1 MEERYREVLNVYRNP
16 TKTKIIT
23 LLVNNKKMTVTGM
36 AKYIKTTRS
45 NLYQIMSEL
54 VSLGM
59 VNEPEIRPK
68 KNYVE
73 KYYSLNE
80 DYFAF
85 HDEKID
91 DEIMGLPEEQFR
103 ETLASFL
110 MAQSLNLGIMA
121 SAVENMSEQDIGKI
135 RNDRQLNI
143 MSFGTVSRRGASSI
157 SAALTEELKKTI
169 DDSGNDRVFLFL
181 MLPTTLIA
189 GRK

>member
-23 LLVNNKKMTVTGM
+23 LLINNKKMTVTGM

-54 VSLGM
+54 VSIGM
-59 VNEPEIRPK
+59 VNDPEIRPK

-91 DEIMGLPEEQFR
+91 DEIMGLPDDQYR
-103 ETLASFL
+103 DTLASFL

-121 SAVENMSEQDIGKI
+121 SAVENMPVKDIRGI
-135 RNDRQLNI
+135 REDHNLNI
-143 MSFGTVSRRGASSI
+143 MSFGTVSRQGASSI
-157 SAALTEELKKTI
+157 SGALNEELKKTI
-169 DDSGNDRVFLFL
+169 DDSGDDRVFLFL
-181 MLPTTLIA
+181 MLPTRLIA
-189 GRK
+189 GKK

>member
-23 LLVNNKKMTVTGM
+23 LLVNNRKMTVTGM

-54 VSLGM
+54 VSIGM

-73 KYYSLNE
+73 KYYSLNG

-85 HDEKID
+85 HDENL
-91 DEIMGLPEEQFR
+91 DEEILKLPEDQLR

-110 MAQSLNLGIMA
+110 MAQSLNLEIMA
-121 SAVENMSEQDIGKI
+121 SAMENIPAESI
-135 RNDRQLNI
+135 REIRRDPHLTI
-143 MSFGTVSRRGASSI
+143 ASFGTISREGASSI
-157 SAALTEELKKTI
+157 STALNEELKKTI
-169 DDSGNDRVFLFL
+169 NDSGNDRVFLFL
-181 MLPTTLIA
+181 MLPTALIA
-189 GRK
+189 AKK